1 MDILAG
7 ESEVAELKKIRR
19 AAWANR
25 FYPGQPD
32 VLREMVE
39 TMLDA
44 APLEETGR
52 SLLGLVVPHAGYAY
66 SGPTAASGYRLA
78 AANAIDTVIVL
89 APSHGSYIH
98 GVAIF
103 DGDAYETPLGEIPV
117 DTGLSRLLAGHS
129 PYLHLAEEGH
139 TAASVRP
146 EHALEVQLPF
156 LQCALRGDFRLVAAV
171 FHDYDWQ
178 ICAALG
184 SALAAVWR
192 QGILIIA
199 SSDLYHG
206 ESLAGCSRA
215 DDETLR
221 CLLAG
226 DARAFCQGDA
236 QGMIQACGAGP
247 VAALLHAGETLG
259 ATSTRLLARTNSAE
273 VTGERH
279 GYVVGYAAVAL
290 EWP

>member
-1 MDILAG
+1 M
-7 ESEVAELKKIRR
+7 AELKKIRK

-39 TMLDA
+39 AMLAA
-44 APLEETGR
+44 APLEQTGR
-52 SLLGLVVPHAGYAY
+52 PLLGLVVPHAGYPY
-66 SGPTAASGYRLA
+66 SGPTAAAGYRLA
-78 AANAIDTVIVL
+78 AASAIDTVIVL

-98 GVAIF
+98 GVSIF
-103 DGDAYETPLGEIPV
+103 DGDAYETPLGEVPV
-117 DTGLSRLLAGHS
+117 DTGLARQLAGHS
-129 PYLHLAEEGH
+129 PFLHLSAEGH
-139 TAASVRP
+139 TTTSVRP
-146 EHALEVQLPF
+146 EHSLEVQLPF
-156 LQCALRGDFRLVAAV
+156 LQCALRGEFRLVAAV

-184 SALAAVWR
+184 SAVAAVWR
-192 QGILIIA
+192 QGILIVA

-206 ESLAGCSRA
+206 ESLAECSRA

-226 DARAFCQGDA
+226 DARAFCDGDVH
-236 QGMIQACGAGP
+236 GTVQACGAGP
-247 VAALLHAGETLG
+247 AAALMHAGEILG
-259 ATSTRLLARTNSAE
+259 ASSARLLARTNSAE
-273 VTGERH
+273 VTGERD